1 MLKLTYKRV
10 VLCSVDSISKQ
21 VAINKILSWAASHK
35 STYIVFA
42 NAHVIVSACQNHNYM
57 NVVNSANLVL
67 PDGAPVAWMIRRLG
81 NNYQSRLS
89 GPDLMID
96 LCYHCQINR
105 ISIYL
110 YGSTEKNLTNL
121 KTYLIRKYP
130 HLLIAGAE
138 SPPFRPLSDQEL
150 IDTAY
155 RINSSGAGV
164 VFVGLGCPKQEFW
177 MSRQKMAINAV
188 MLGVG
193 AAFDFYSGTSARA
206 PVWMRNNGL
215 EWFFR
220 LCSEPRRLWKRYLV
234 TNSLFLILAM
244 KQFCEEYT
252 KLLFK
257 RNSR

>member
-1 MLKLTYKRV
+1 MLKLTYKKV
-10 VLCSVDSISKQ
+10 ILCSVNSLSKQ
-21 VAINKILSWAASHK
+21 VAINKIISWATSHR
-35 STYIVFA
+35 SAYVVFA
-42 NAHVIVSACQNHNYM
+42 NTHVIVSAFQNHSYLNTI
-57 NVVNSANLVL
+57 NSANLIL

-81 NNYQSRLS
+81 NAYQRRLS
-89 GPDLMID
+89 GPDLMVD
-96 LCYHCQINR
+96 LCFHCQKIG

-121 KTYLIRKYP
+121 KTYLNHKFPRLI
-130 HLLIAGAE
+130 IAGAE
-138 SPPFRPLSDQEL
+138 SPPFRPLSKQEFS
-150 IDTAY
+150 DTAF

-177 MSRQKMAINAV
+177 MSKQRMAVNAV

-193 AAFDFYSGTSARA
+193 AAFDFYSGTSKRA
-206 PVWMRNNGL
+206 PLWMRNNGL

-234 TNSLFLILAM
+234 TNSLFIILAI

-252 KLLFK
+252 KMLFNLK
-257 RNSR
+257 SI